1 MHESVRWVNRNAALK
16 SLLKDSS
23 LHGKLL
29 SHKARRSAKSALFII
44 TVNPA
49 KLRQLYREL
58 LLEGIVPFWAKHGLD
73 EEHGGVLSCMTESG
87 ERISTD
93 KYIWSQARW
102 VWTCAA
108 LYNRIEPRPEFLRW
122 ARATIEFLLRHGRD
136 EQGRWVYR
144 TTREGEIVEGATSI
158 YADCFVVYGLS
169 EYCRADPD
177 PALLTLARNTFAS
190 IASRIESPD
199 FAETAPYPLPP
210 NRRNHGVPM
219 ILTEV
224 AGELAR
230 TLKDPAIA
238 RSADE
243 YSRRVMQHFVHPERR
258 CLLEFLDRDYREVP
272 APEGTFVMPGH
283 AIESMWFTIHRAMD
297 RGDHRTIR
305 AAVEVIRWHLDKGW
319 DPEYGGLFL
328 GIDAEG
334 HPPFF
339 PHADAKIW
347 WPHTEALYALLLAR
361 EVTGESWCEEW
372 YDRVHAWSFEHFSMP
387 GEGEWRQR
395 LDRTGNPTM
404 TVVAL
409 PVKDP
414 FHLPRA
420 AILSI
425 ELLER
430 SHG

>member
-1 MHESVRWVNRNAALK
+1 MTSR
-16 SLLKDSS
+16 LLRTYK
-23 LHGKLL
+23 
-29 SHKARRSAKSALFII
+29 
-44 TVNPA
+44 
-49 KLRQLYREL
+49 EL
-58 LLEGIVPFWAKHGLD
+58 LLDGIVPFWARHGVD
-73 EEHGGVLSCMTESG
+73 AEHGGVLSCMAENG
-87 ERISTD
+87 DRVGTD

-108 LYNRIEPRPEFLRW
+108 LFNRIERRPEFLRW

-144 TTREGEIVEGATSI
+144 TTRDGRILEGATSI

-177 PALLTLARNTFAS
+177 PQLLTLARETFAR
-190 IASRIESPD
+190 IVRRIEAPD

-230 TLKDPAIA
+230 TTQDAAIGA
-238 RSADE
+238 AADE
-243 YSRRVMQHFVHPERR
+243 YSRRVMQHFVRPEKR
-258 CLLEFLDRDYREVP
+258 CLLEFLDREYREVP
-272 APEGTFVMPGH
+272 PPEGTFVMPGH
-283 AIESMWFTIHRAMD
+283 AIESMWFTLHRALA
-297 RGDHRTIR
+297 RGDRRTIAD
-305 AAVEVIRWHLDKGW
+305 AAEVIRWHLEKGW
-319 DPEYGGLFL
+319 DQEYGGLFL

-334 HPPFF
+334 HPPSF
-339 PHADAKIW
+339 PHAETKLW
-347 WPHTEALYALLLAR
+347 WPHTEALYALLLAHQL
-361 EVTGESWCEEW
+361 TGESWCAEW
-372 YDRVHAWSFEHFSMP
+372 YERVHEWAFGHFAMP
-387 GEGEWRQR
+387 ESGEWRQR
-395 LDRTGNPTM
+395 LDRAGQPIS

-420 AILSI
+420 AILAV

-430 SHG
+430 SLR